1 MVYMVYI
8 WYMVYMVFPLRG
20 IFFWYVLQGC
30 DYWGNWNSRQW
41 RSTLIK
47 ILPQAA
53 LVTRD
58 NARATQQKQEVTKS
72 QINKRWLGED
82 YNHDILSLWWS
93 QSDNVFDCARLPCW
107 ASRRTGTASSM
118 RTGRRWWSDHDDD
131 GDDDDDHDDWSE
143 LMRTCQWQ
151 QWSTAVPMPMFGN
164 TFSLFGFDFHFQEKN
179 RHINIRRC
187 IFHF

>member
-1 MVYMVYI
+1 
-8 WYMVYMVFPLRG
+8 MVFPLRG

-30 DYWGNWNSRQW
+30 DYWGNWNSRQGRW
-41 RSTLIK
+41 TLIK
-47 ILPQAA
+47 MVPQAA

-72 QINKRWLGED
+72 QTNKWWLGED

-93 QSDNVFDCARLPCW
+93 RSDNVFDCARLPCW

-131 GDDDDDHDDWSE
+131 DHDNDHDDDHDDDWSE
-143 LMRTCQWQ
+143 LITWEHA
-151 QWSTAVPMPMFGN
+151 SDN
-164 TFSLFGFDFHFQEKN
+164 NDLL
-179 RHINIRRC
+179 
-187 IFHF
+187 